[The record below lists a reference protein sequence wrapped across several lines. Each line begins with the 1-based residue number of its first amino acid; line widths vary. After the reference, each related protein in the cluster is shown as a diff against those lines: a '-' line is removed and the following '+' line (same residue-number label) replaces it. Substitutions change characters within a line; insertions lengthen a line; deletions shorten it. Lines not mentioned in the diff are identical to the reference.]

1 MIMMLKYY
9 RNYPKGKVIMGRNTP
24 LYNRLIDHNKL
35 NRSSFHTPGHKCNGF
50 FDKSIIS
57 LDYTELPDTDA
68 LYEANDVILETEK
81 RASELFGAYR
91 SLISAGGCSLAIQTM
106 LKIASERGGK
116 LLCARNAH
124 RSAIN
129 AVALL
134 GMEPVWISPDGG
146 DGFTGRISPKA
157 VEDILNAD
165 RDITACYITSP
176 SYYGEISDISAIS
189 EICHK
194 HDVILLVDNAHG
206 SHLAFMKDNMHPIS
220 NGADMSA
227 CSLHK
232 TLPVL
237 TGGALLNIANPAL
250 AENAKEA
257 MSLFGSTSPSYII
270 MSSIDL
276 CVDYMFGEG
285 KKAYA
290 ECEKKVKVLKCLA
303 ESRGIKQ
310 PKGLCD
316 PLRIT
321 LNTASVGLFGEEQG
335 RYFEEHGIDCE
346 FCDGENAVF
355 ICTPFNSD
363 QDFERLERAIKEIP
377 IRDCI
382 ELKKFSAENPIK
394 KLSVREA
401 MLSASETVST
411 EESVGRVSANTVCPC
426 PPGIPLI
433 MPGEII
439 NAEIAEMFIKSGIKQ
454 IKAVK

>member
-1 MIMMLKYY
+1 MT
-9 RNYPKGKVIMGRNTP
+9 GKTP
-24 LYNRLIDHNKL
+24 LYNRLTEHNRL
-35 NRSSFHTPGHKCNGF
+35 NRSSFHTPGHKCSGF
-50 FDKSIIS
+50 FDGGIIS
-57 LDYTELPDTDA
+57 LDYTELPDTDT
-68 LYEANDVILETEK
+68 LYEANDVILETEI
-81 RASELFGAYR
+81 RAAELFGASR
-91 SLISAGGCSLAIQTM
+91 SLISAGGCSLAIQAM
-106 LKIASERGGK
+106 LNIASERGKK

-124 RSAIN
+124 RSAVN
-129 AVALL
+129 AIALL

-146 DGFTGRISPKA
+146 DGFTGRISPKE
-157 VEDILNAD
+157 VEEMLSNH

-176 SYYGEISDISAIS
+176 SYYGEISDIPAIS
-189 EICHK
+189 EICHR
-194 HDVILLVDNAHG
+194 HGVVLLVDNAHG
-206 SHLAFMKDNMHPIS
+206 SHLAFMRDNMHPIS

-250 AENAKEA
+250 AKNAKEA

-290 ECEKKVKVLKCLA
+290 ECEKRVKVLKFLA
-303 ESRGIKQ
+303 ESRGIRQ
-310 PKGLCD
+310 PRGLCD

-321 LNTASVGLFGEEQG
+321 LNTASVGLFGEEQV

-363 QDFERLERAIKEIP
+363 QDFERLERAIKELP
-377 IRDCI
+377 IRNCI
-382 ELKKFSAENPIK
+382 ESKKIFAENPIK

-401 MLSASETVST
+401 MLSMSETVST
-411 EESVGRVSANTVCPC
+411 EESIGRIAANTACPC

-439 NAEIAEMFIKSGIKQ
+439 SMEIAEKLSELGIKEVRV
-454 IKAVK
+454 IK

>member
-1 MIMMLKYY
+1 MTEK
-9 RNYPKGKVIMGRNTP
+9 TP
-24 LYNRLIDHNKL
+24 LYNRLIEHNKL
-35 NRSSFHTPGHKCNGF
+35 NRASFHTPGHKCGGF
-50 FDKSIIS
+50 FDGGIIS

-68 LYEANDVILETEK
+68 LYEANDVILKTEI
-81 RASELFGAYR
+81 RAAELFGAER
-91 SLISAGGCSLAIQTM
+91 SLISAGGCSLAIQAM

-124 RSAIN
+124 RSAVN
-129 AVALL
+129 AIALL
-134 GMEPVWISPDGG
+134 GIEPVWISPDREN
-146 DGFTGRISPKA
+146 GFTGRISPKK
-157 VEDILNAD
+157 VEEILSAD
-165 RDITACYITSP
+165 RDMKACYITSP
-176 SYYGEISDISAIS
+176 SYYGEISDIPAIS

-194 HDVILLVDNAHG
+194 HDVMLLVDNAHG

-237 TGGALLNIANPAL
+237 TGGALLNIANPEL
-250 AENAKEA
+250 SENAKDA
-257 MSLFGSTSPSYII
+257 MALFGSTSPSYII

-276 CVDYMFGEG
+276 CVDYMSGEG

-290 ECEKKVKVLKCLA
+290 ECEKKVKVLKYLA
-303 ESRGIKQ
+303 ESRGIRQ

-321 LNTASVGLFGEEQG
+321 LNTASVGLAGEEQEK
-335 RYFEEHGIDCE
+335 YFEGHGIDCE

-363 QDFERLERAIKEIP
+363 EDFERLERAIKEIP
-377 IRDCI
+377 LGKCINSKGVFTEAPIR
-382 ELKKFSAENPIK
+382 

-401 MLSASETVST
+401 MLSVSETVST
-411 EESVGRVSANTVCPC
+411 EESVGRIAATTACPC

-439 NAEIAEMFIKSGIKQ
+439 SGKIAEMLQESGINEVKV
-454 IKAVK
+454 IKLVIDKTGSFT